1 MNEAPQVVDRFSE
14 RSETGTGLI
23 DKHGRGQESADLE
36 PEVRGSG
43 PGSRASVRQGINC

>member
-14 RSETGTGLI
+14 RSETRTGLI
-23 DKHGRGQESADLE
+23 DEHGRAKESADLE

-43 PGSRASVRQGINC
+43 LGSRASARQGINC